1 MNTSNINKSNTQSTT
16 TMTVETIEEPRRDPV
31 FGQGTIIGDIVALVR
46 GDKKLI

>member
-31 FGQGTIIGDIVALVR
+31 FGQGTLGGTIIAVLKGD
-46 GDKKLI
+46 